1 MYSEQEQCYINDKN
15 DKMLNRFTKRNL
27 SNLLFIYYYLDVL
40 IIIIEYKIKC
50 EYEKEI
56 QRMNWR
62 VRMEGVEI
70 SVLLL

>member
-50 EYEKEI
+50 ECEKEI
-56 QRMNWR
+56 
-62 VRMEGVEI
+62 
-70 SVLLL
+70 

>member
-1 MYSEQEQCYINDKN
+1 MYLKQEQCYIYDKN

-50 EYEKEI
+50 ECEKEI
-56 QRMNWR
+56 
-62 VRMEGVEI
+62 
-70 SVLLL
+70 